1 MLQISEIETKRDIKE
16 ERVVKREKN
25 VRGNVEMDQCKEK
38 ADYLFLR

>member
-25 VRGNVEMDQCKEK
+25 VRGNFEMDQCKEK